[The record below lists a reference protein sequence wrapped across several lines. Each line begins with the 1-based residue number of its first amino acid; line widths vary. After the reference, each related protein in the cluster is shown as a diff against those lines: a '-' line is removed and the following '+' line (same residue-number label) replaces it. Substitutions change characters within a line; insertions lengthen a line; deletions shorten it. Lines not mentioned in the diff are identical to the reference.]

1 VYNWVPEGIALA
13 LFERATQLL
22 HEKNVAYEVGAS
34 TLNGSIVGAAYLIAY
49 GLAHPRRVY
58 EEISMFPPYLDERAK
73 LAVQFTGSNSALI
86 TMDHPMEHDKSRHIC
101 SYVRGL
107 ISSVPTLWGLPPAVV
122 REKQCILPVE
132 QVRQLENKADGVDQ
146 PSAISRSD
154 TITMS
159 EQQPAVGSLKGQG
172 TLEVNG
178 VVYGANVCVYEVSWV
193 DRLPW
198 YKRLVPFLRKRM
210 PSVTDDRTLKE
221 EAIREIERDKQ
232 LSQKMHELQQL
243 KSEFLLTL
251 ADGLKRRINLL
262 KSSSDLLIKD
272 VDQLAPSSLTSLANL
287 IDSSVEEIEEVVSRL
302 TYIASLKW
310 GELDIAPTPYNVAM
324 PIVSR
329 VTRMTSA
336 TVGKGQQIGIEA
348 LPSGAMTIMP
358 LHRFNMVLDNFLS
371 NAHRFTPEGGRISVA
386 LRNERKRFTVAV
398 SDTGIGIPQEEQ
410 KQVFDMSYRC
420 RNVRVDGMPGSGL
433 GLWIAKQLVEMYAGK
448 IWVTSTVGKGS
459 TFYFS
464 LPIATG

>member
-1 VYNWVPEGIALA
+1 
-13 LFERATQLL
+13 
-22 HEKNVAYEVGAS
+22 
-34 TLNGSIVGAAYLIAY
+34 
-49 GLAHPRRVY
+49 
-58 EEISMFPPYLDERAK
+58 
-73 LAVQFTGSNSALI
+73 
-86 TMDHPMEHDKSRHIC
+86 
-101 SYVRGL
+101 
-107 ISSVPTLWGLPPAVV
+107 
-122 REKQCILPVE
+122 
-132 QVRQLENKADGVDQ
+132 
-146 PSAISRSD
+146 
-154 TITMS
+154 MS

-193 DRLPW
+193 DCLPW
-198 YKRLVPFLRKRM
+198 YKRLVPLLRKQM
-210 PSVTDDRTLKE
+210 PSVINEGTLKE

-232 LSQKMHELQQL
+232 LSQKMHELLQL

-251 ADGLKRRINLL
+251 ADDLKRRINLL

-272 VDQLAPSSLTSLANL
+272 ADQLASPCLTSLANL

-302 TYIASLKW
+302 MYIASLKW
-310 GELDIAPTPYNVAM
+310 GELDTAPTPYDVAL

-336 TVGKGQQIGIEA
+336 TVGNGQHIGIED

-358 LHRFNMVLDNFLS
+358 LHRFNMVLDNLLS

-386 LRNERKRFTVAV
+386 LRNGRKRFTVAV

-410 KQVFDMSYRC
+410 EQVFDMSYRC
-420 RNVRVDGMPGSGL
+420 KDVRVDGLPGSGL